1 MRGHY
6 FFADGV
12 ESDLP
17 SGHRRDA
24 EALRRQRERTE
35 ALAARHQ
42 PIERFAP
49 GLRVE
54 ITAPSAQHRP
64 LAGRTGAVILVNES
78 GSAWVRVELPQG
90 RVADHCLTASECSR
104 EVARG

>member
-6 FFADGV
+6 FCADGV

-17 SGHRRDA
+17 SGRRVTRDA
-24 EALRRQRERTE
+24 FARARAHNE

-90 RVADHCLTASECSR
+90 RTADHCLTASECSA
-104 EVARG
+104 EVAP